1 MTKDDLA
8 MALRCCRAEDCEHCP
23 VQLEICDELRV
34 DMEAVPA
41 DLVDLVIDALETKIM
56 I

>member
-23 VQLEICDELRV
+23 VQLEICDELIV
-34 DMEAVPA
+34 DMESVPA
-41 DLVDLVIDALETKIM
+41 DLVDLIIDALESK
-56 I
+56 